1 MKMIE
6 WALIG
11 ALLVLPF
18 FVANRLD
25 TEAQRKTLVTELR
38 YDAALDTA
46 VDDAARALLIHA
58 NPQQDVQY
66 ESAKS
71 VPVNKEEAMETFQ
84 RTLYMNFG
92 IADDPIAQGM
102 LDRYIP
108 AVVVIDYDG
117 FWVYSEEEIRNNSGE
132 TELRRVWGTK
142 KPFAYRDAQG
152 NSLAFTL
159 DDRVKAYVASIGSWH
174 EGLRSD
180 IQASTPVPLL
190 QDTDRFEQVRRST
203 IVNAIQNELAYRINR
218 YNQMTARI
226 GVAYTFTLP
235 TISQEEWN
243 NSIDDVGIM
252 AFMQGIPIGHKTYNN
267 YALGGSRLLKRTSIV
282 GALKGN
288 MKVYYRSSCSFPY
301 PVEETFP
308 NEKAAT
314 QKGYRPLSC
323 ENQG

>member
-11 ALLVLPF
+11 ALLLLPF

-66 ESAKS
+66 ESAKR

-92 IADDPIAQGM
+92 IADDRIAQGV

-108 AVVVIDYDG
+108 AVVVIGYDG
-117 FWVYSEEEIRNNSGE
+117 FWVYGEEEVRSDSGE
-132 TELRRVWGTK
+132 TELRRVWGPK

-159 DDRVKAYVASIGSWH
+159 DDRVTAYAAGSASWQ
-174 EGLRSD
+174 EGLRSE
-180 IQASTPVPLL
+180 IQATTPIPLL
-190 QDTDRFEQVRRST
+190 QDAERFEQVRRNT
-203 IVNAIQNELAYRINR
+203 IVNAVQNELAYRINR
-218 YNQMTARI
+218 YNRMTARI

-235 TISQEEWN
+235 TISEEEWN
-243 NSIDDVGIM
+243 NSIDDVGVM
-252 AFMQGIPIGHKTYNN
+252 AFLQGIPIGSQTYNN

-282 GALKGN
+282 GALKGTR
-288 MKVYYRSSCSFPY
+288 KVYYRSSCGYPFPA
-301 PVEETFP
+301 EETFA
-308 NEKAAT
+308 NENAAAR
-314 QKGYRPLSC
+314 KGYMPLPCPSS
-323 ENQG
+323 